1 MLFMGQIHFIG
12 AGTFGNAV
20 AVELSR
26 IYEAIR
32 EGLFYEEY
40 NTPEKHLHIH
50 SYPSSE
56 TCDEELDL
64 VILAGSL
71 SDLAL
76 KKARKE
82 FYERKPFLM
91 LTILAEYQT
100 GMDKDTLQPFLDEG
114 IIVFDH
120 SLCDPVAM
128 AKLVLQIFFVNTLD
142 VHSKRGTIVGYDLVD
157 TKNLFAGHTAEV
169 ITLMMNKKNRRQ
181 NYTNFL
187 AKHSEDIKWTKGI
200 LMTFWGMSLKEINEL
215 STETT
220 ELLSPITNT
229 GKKMNELSTET
240 LAFLLSDI
248 YTALTWHYIPDDET
262 ETVTLFFLK
271 SF

>member
-1 MLFMGQIHFIG
+1 MSQIYFIG

-20 AVELSR
+20 TMELSR
-26 IYEAIR
+26 IYEEIR

-40 NTPEKHLHIH
+40 DTPENHLHIH
-50 SYPSSE
+50 PYTCSE

-64 VILAGSL
+64 VILAGSCN
-71 SDLAL
+71 DLDL
-76 KKARKE
+76 QKAREE

-91 LTILAEYQT
+91 LTIVIDYQT
-100 GMDKDTLQPFLDEG
+100 GINKETFQPFFDEG
-114 IIVFDH
+114 IIVFDQ

-142 VHSKRGTIVGYDLVD
+142 VQCKRGTRVGYDLAD
-157 TKNLFAGHTAEV
+157 TKNLFAGHTAEA
-169 ITLMMNKKNRRQ
+169 ITLIMDEENRRQ

-187 AKHSEDIKWTKGI
+187 AKHSEDIKRTKGI
-200 LMTFWGMSLKEINEL
+200 LMTFWGMSLREINEL

-220 ELLSPITNT
+220 ELLMPIANT
-229 GKKMNELSTET
+229 GKKMDELSTET

-248 YTALTWHYIPDDET
+248 YTALTWHYIPNDEP